1 MPKALDE
8 CVEKLIA
15 DPDFKP
21 KDGEDKKSAAYAVCT
36 ARMKD
41 SDVQEEKKEMLEN
54 SQLIRKS
61 LRFEASPV
69 GTDGNE
75 WKVRIINSGTSRNN
89 RNYPLDVLHRDGAI
103 FEGVP
108 VHAGNGRD
116 HSPEERGVKSIV
128 GFIKNVERVPE
139 GLDAT
144 FHVSDPILKD
154 TLADL
159 HKEGVLENVVGFSI
173 VAEGRWQHDLTSR
186 SETAIQLVRADSVDL
201 VREPAAGGKFLAVAE
216 SEEVIETEPLKE
228 EKAMVDISEEKLQEL
243 LAEAS
248 SKAVQEY
255 KGSVAPEKEAELV
268 TAESVEVEDKTA
280 EKVSEALTQ
289 LNATLLTSA
298 LANASLPDIAEQRI
312 RTQFEGQEFN
322 ADAIQSAI
330 AGEKDYL
337 ASLAKVAVEN
347 VTKETGKVTTDEGDK
362 KLARLDASFTPSRT
376 TTLDSGEKIKGYRTF
391 TEAYCDWTGK
401 NPLHIGREE
410 VWEAWM
416 NGSKGYASWREES
429 VERLYSEALTT
440 SNWGEVSADRMHK
453 ALLRNYADLPQYND
467 WRKVAKVISVNDYQ
481 AHSNVMVG
489 GFSDLAVVAE
499 RGTYPELTMPSDDDT
514 TITMQKRGGIATQ
527 ITRELILNDNIGAIA
542 EIPRELARSAART
555 LYKAVMDQL
564 ASGDTN
570 TYGDGG
576 GRTVFESA
584 THKNTGS
591 TALSLS
597 GLDVANRGMRD
608 QTKYGSA
615 NDVLGAANAPRF
627 LVVPNELQGLAE
639 RLVSP
644 SAQVITQITQDTDT
658 DQDIRRFAGAM
669 EVIVCDYWS
678 DANEYFLVAS
688 PDEVAGIT
696 VAFLNGNE
704 EPELFIQQD
713 ETVGETFTMDVQNIK
728 VRQEF
733 ATTVADYRGMY
744 RQNPS

>member
-1 MPKALDE
+1 MPKALEE
-8 CVEKLIA
+8 CVEQLIS

-21 KDGEDKKSAAYAVCT
+21 EDGEDRKSAAYAVCT
-36 ARMKD
+36 ARMKN

-54 SQLIRKS
+54 SQLIRKN
-61 LRFEASPV
+61 LKFEAIPIGDS
-69 GTDGNE
+69 GNE

-89 RNYPLDVLHRDGAI
+89 RNYPIDVLHRDGAI

-128 GFIKNVERVPE
+128 GFIKNIERVPQ

-173 VAEGRWQHDLTSR
+173 VAEGRWQHDLASR

-201 VREPAAGGKFLAVAE
+201 VREPAAGGKFLAVVE

-255 KGSVAPEKEAELV
+255 KGSVVPEKEAELV

-289 LNATLLTSA
+289 LSATLLTSA
-298 LANASLPDIAEQRI
+298 LTNASLPDIAEQRI

-376 TTLDSGEKIKGYRTF
+376 TTLDSGEKVKGYRTF

-416 NGSKGYASWREES
+416 NGSKGYASWREEA

-481 AHSNVMVG
+481 AYRDIKVG
-489 GFSDLAVVAE
+489 GFADLAVVAE
-499 RGTYPELTMPSDDDT
+499 RGTYPELTMPTDEET
-514 TITMQKRGGIATQ
+514 TVTMQKRGGIATQ

-555 LYKAVMDQL
+555 LYKAVMDEL
-564 ASGDTN
+564 AEGDTN
-570 TYGDGG
+570 TYGPDSVAIFAGG
-576 GRTVFESA
+576 HS
-584 THKNTGS
+584 NTGT

-597 GLDVANRGMRD
+597 GIDAANLAMRS
-608 QTKYGSA
+608 QTKYGSTS
-615 NDVLGAANAPRF
+615 DVLGAANTPRF

-639 RLVSP
+639 RLVNP
-644 SAQVITQITQDTDT
+644 SAQVITQLTADTDA
-658 DQDIRRFAGAM
+658 DQDVRRFAGAM
-669 EVIVCDYWS
+669 EVIVCDYWT
-678 DANEYFLVAS
+678 DENEYFLVAS
-688 PDEVAGIT
+688 PDEVAGVT

>member
-1 MPKALDE
+1 MPKALEE

-21 KDGEDKKSAAYAVCT
+21 ENGEDRKSAAYAVCT

-41 SDVQEEKKEMLEN
+41 SDVQEEKKEMLEKT
-54 SQLIRKS
+54 QVIRKN
-61 LRFEASPV
+61 LRFEAVPV
-69 GTDGNE
+69 GDGGNE

-128 GFIKNVERVPE
+128 GFIKNVERVPQ

-159 HKEGVLENVVGFSI
+159 HQEGVLENVVGFSI

-186 SETAIQLVRADSVDL
+186 SETAIQLVKADSVDL
-201 VREPAAGGKFLAVAE
+201 VREPAAGGKFLAVVE

-228 EKAMVDISEEKLQEL
+228 EKAMEMTDEKLQGL
-243 LAEAS
+243 LKEAS

-255 KGSVAPEKEAELV
+255 KSSVAPEKEAELV
-268 TAESVEVEDKTA
+268 TAESVEVENKTA

-298 LANASLPDIAEQRI
+298 LTNASLPDIAEQRI
-312 RTQFEGQEFN
+312 RTQFEGKSFN

-337 ASLAKVAVEN
+337 ASLTKVAVEN

-416 NGSKGYASWREES
+416 NGSRGYASWREES

-453 ALLRNYADLPQYND
+453 ALLQNYADLPQYND

-481 AHSNVMVG
+481 AYRDIKVG
-489 GFSDLAVVAE
+489 GFADLAVVAE
-499 RGTYPELTMPSDDDT
+499 RGTYPELTMPTDEET
-514 TITMQKRGGIATQ
+514 TVTMQKRGGIATQ

-555 LYKAVMDQL
+555 LYKAVMDEL
-564 ASGDTN
+564 AEGDTN
-570 TYGDGG
+570 TYGPDSVAIFAGG
-576 GRTVFESA
+576 HS
-584 THKNTGS
+584 NTGT

-597 GLDVANRGMRD
+597 GIDTANLAMRS
-608 QTKYGSA
+608 QTKYGSTS
-615 NDVLGAANAPRF
+615 DVLGAANTPRY
-627 LVVPNELQGLAE
+627 LVVPNELQGLAD
-639 RLVSP
+639 RLVNP
-644 SAQVITQITQDTDT
+644 SAQVITQLTADTDA
-658 DQDIRRFAGAM
+658 DQDVRRFAGAM
-669 EVIVCDYWS
+669 EVIVCDYWT

-688 PDEVAGIT
+688 PDEVAGVT

>member
-1 MPKALDE
+1 MPKELEE
-8 CVEKLIA
+8 CVEKLMA

-21 KDGEDKKSAAYAVCT
+21 EDGEDKKSAAYALCT
-36 ARMKD
+36 ARMEE
-41 SDVQEEKKEMLEN
+41 SNVQEEEKEMLEN

-69 GTDGNE
+69 GDGGNE
-75 WKVRIINSGTSRNN
+75 WKVRIINSGVSRNN

-159 HKEGVLENVVGFSI
+159 HQEGVLQNVVGFSI

-216 SEEVIETEPLKE
+216 SEEVLETEPLKE

-243 LAEAS
+243 LTEAS
-248 SKAVQEY
+248 SKAVQEF
-255 KGSVAPEKEAELV
+255 KDSVAPEQEAELV

-280 EKVSEALTQ
+280 DKVSEALTQ

-298 LANASLPDIAEQRI
+298 LTNASLPDIAEQRI
-312 RTQFEGQEFN
+312 RTQFEGKEFDAN
-322 ADAIQSAI
+322 AVQSAI

-337 ASLAKVAVEN
+337 ASLTKVAVEN

-376 TTLDSGEKIKGYRTF
+376 TTLDSGEKVKGYRTF

-467 WRKVAKVISVNDYQ
+467 WRKVAKVVSVNDYQ
-481 AHSNVMVG
+481 AHRDIKVG

-499 RGTYPELTMPSDDDT
+499 RGTYPELTMPTDEET

-555 LYKAVMDQL
+555 LYKAVMDEL
-564 ASGDTN
+564 AEGDTN
-570 TYGDGG
+570 TYGPDSTAIFAGG
-576 GRTVFESA
+576 
-584 THKNTGS
+584 HNNTGT

-597 GLDVANRGMRD
+597 GIDAANLAMRS
-608 QTKYGSA
+608 QTKYGST
-615 NDVLGAANAPRF
+615 NDVLGAANTPRF

-644 SAQVITQITQDTDT
+644 SAQVITQITADTDT
-658 DQDIRRFAGAM
+658 DQDIRRFAGTM
-669 EVIVCDYWS
+669 EVITVDYWT

-733 ATTVADYRGMY
+733 ATTVSDFRGMY